1 MKCHKEIISISETS
15 LISELSGPCRFLW
28 HWDYALPSLCLE
40 SSTPFHCLCRK
51 SSISIVLQVS
61 NPLCSQEW
69 NMSQV
74 VYVHHYFLPK
84 ILNTFCFFMS
94 MLAFTCLIFFPT
106 WPVVQLDTLGF
117 THLSVQKWPSTCSFY
132 FYLFFVALKSNAGK
146 FYKCQD

>member
-69 NMSQV
+69 NMPQV
-74 VYVHHYFLPK
+74 VYVHHYFLPE

-94 MLAFTCLIFFPT
+94 MLAFTCLNFFSNLTCGPIRSFRLHTLVCSEVAQHMFLLFLFIFCGIK
-106 WPVVQLDTLGF
+106 V
-117 THLSVQKWPSTCSFY
+117 
-132 FYLFFVALKSNAGK
+132 
-146 FYKCQD
+146 KCWEVL